1 MSRREKG
8 TYVVL
13 DRRVV
18 AYTKTH
24 WDASSGVLT
33 ALAEQANYA
42 DPVMKVAQLMLE
54 TGLGQRA
61 VEKCLTR
68 LEAEG
73 LAVRSAN
80 GWAYPRANQ
89 SANGGANDAANQG
102 ANSGANEDANERA
115 NRDANGGANHGA
127 NDGSLTPPENDVR
140 DGNGEAPKEEEGT
153 EGRTEQTPPTPQG
166 DQGGSSGS
174 GAPAPESTTTPR
186 PRRAPTPPPQLP
198 ADLAA
203 VPGMPEAWQRWL
215 TYRVQAGIKTT
226 ESTAEE
232 QFRKLRTLQQDGE
245 HLPTAVA
252 RAIEF
257 GWKSF
262 FPDKDRQRRPAPAA
276 PTTDAPTPSM
286 AELLANAPLHPQ
298 RKVS

>member
-54 TGLGQRA
+54 TDLGQRA
-61 VEKCLTR
+61 VEKCLVR

-89 SANGGANDAANQG
+89 A
-102 ANSGANEDANERA
+102 ANSGANEDANDHA
-115 NRDANGGANHGA
+115 NSDANDRANHGA
-127 NDGSLTPPENDVR
+127 NNGSPESPENDVQ
-140 DGNGEAPKEEEGT
+140 DGNGEAPKEGEGR
-153 EGRTEQTPPTPQG
+153 EGRTEEPPPTPQG
-166 DQGGSSGS
+166 GQGEDSDPDRS
-174 GAPAPESTTTPR
+174 APEAPTPR
-186 PRRAPTPPPQLP
+186 PRRAPAPPPQLP

-203 VPGMPEAWQRWL
+203 VSGMPEAWQRWL

-232 QFRKLRTLQQDGE
+232 QFRKLRTLQHDGE
-245 HLPTAVA
+245 HLPSAVA

-262 FPDKDRQRRPAPAA
+262 FPDKDRQRRPAPPAA
-276 PTTDAPTPSM
+276 PPADAPTPSM
-286 AELLANAPLHPQ
+286 AELLAGLPVHPQ
-298 RKVS
+298 RRVS